1 MIRRWKD
8 SFAQAFLR
16 ENLFYGVLFLNK
28 KGLPKLF
35 RGKKHQF
42 FTYLSVKQNPQKNML
57 ICVIWKKEQLYYVEF
72 PKTHAKNHSGLSPTN
87 HIFV

>member
-28 KGLPKLF
+28 KKDCQNILVEKNTNF
-35 RGKKHQF
+35 SH
-42 FTYLSVKQNPQKNML
+42 TYLSNRIL
-57 ICVIWKKEQLYYVEF
+57 KKYVDMCNL
-72 PKTHAKNHSGLSPTN
+72 KKRNSS
-87 HIFV
+87 IM

>member
-28 KGLPKLF
+28 KKDCQKHF
-35 RGKKHQF
+35 SGKKTPIFHIPICQ
-42 FTYLSVKQNPQKNML
+42 TESSKKYVDMCNLKERNSSIKCRMPENPR
-57 ICVIWKKEQLYYVEF
+57 KK
-72 PKTHAKNHSGLSPTN
+72 S
-87 HIFV
+87 